1 MDYGRVVES
10 RVVVRTKASQ
20 KVDYGGGVEKRAV
33 VRTEASQKWM
43 MEQV

>member
-10 RVVVRTKASQ
+10 RVVVRTEASQ
-20 KVDYGGGVEKRAV
+20 KVDYGGGVDKRAV
-33 VRTEASQKWM
+33 VRTGASPKWM